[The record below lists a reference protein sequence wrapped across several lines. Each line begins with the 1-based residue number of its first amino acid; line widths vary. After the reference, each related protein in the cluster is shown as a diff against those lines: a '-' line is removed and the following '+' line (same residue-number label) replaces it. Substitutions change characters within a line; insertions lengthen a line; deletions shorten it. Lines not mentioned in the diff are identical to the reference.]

1 VIDDLWKE
9 LPWDTI
15 KLALQDG
22 NHGSK
27 IIITTRNKAVAEHV
41 GGGIYEIKPLPNDNS
56 RELFYK
62 RVFESADDCPP
73 DLSKVTGKIL
83 KKCGG
88 VPLAIITTASLLA
101 TKPRCSVE
109 WEKVNNSIGSG
120 SENSPHVDKMN
131 TILSLS
137 YNDLPFHLKTCLL
150 YLNKYPEDQ
159 VIRKD
164 VLVWSWIAEG
174 FITRAGSSLQE
185 TGMVTSM
192 SLLIEA

>member
-1 VIDDLWKE
+1 MIDDLWKT

-27 IIITTRNKAVAEHV
+27 IIITTRNKAVAEYV
-41 GGGIYEIKPLPNDNS
+41 GGGIFELKPLSTNNS

-62 RVFESADDCPP
+62 RIFKSADDCPP

-88 VPLAIITTASLLA
+88 VPLAIITTGSLLA

-120 SENSPHVDKMN
+120 SEKKPHVDNMN

-137 YNDLPFHLKTCLL
+137 YNDMPFHLKTCLL
-150 YLNKYPEDQ
+150 YLSKYPEDQ
-159 VIRKD
+159 VNR
-164 VLVWSWIAEG
+164 
-174 FITRAGSSLQE
+174 
-185 TGMVTSM
+185 
-192 SLLIEA
+192 